1 MKHAHQMVVN
11 GHARLHVLSPSAN
24 QAGLRTSF
32 EKARYQ
38 RFVIETGW
46 ECANSEHREH
56 DEFDPNAPY
65 IVLEKDGRVVAGCRL
80 LLRRLIGKLPVEE
93 YLSNHVVPDNGIEI
107 SRMLTLPEGRAHM
120 NALYGFMLSWL
131 VEMQIEFVYMTIRE
145 RYLRALERRGFRCF
159 EALPVRSPLRKVGN
173 NGQEDLFFPIRM
185 PLGRVQEV
193 FALLELAA

>member
-1 MKHAHQMVVN
+1 MKHTHQMVDR
-11 GHARLHVLSPSAN
+11 HAHLHVLSPSAN
-24 QAGLRTSF
+24 QEGLRTSF

-46 ECANSEHREH
+46 EHTNPEHREY
-56 DEFDPNAPY
+56 DELDRSAPY

-93 YLSNHVVPDNGIEI
+93 YLANHVVVPQNGIEI

-131 VEMQIEFVYMTIRE
+131 VEMRIEFVYMTIRE